1 MPVIFTPG
9 GSVALVGLDGQNA
22 PLACPL
28 CTTRWARPPPTPA
41 SPLFAIPTLLRLE
54 GPLAIDILQ
63 RSLTELTRRH
73 RILSAVVSE
82 RAGEPA
88 LVAQPPAR
96 FALPVVDLQDLSTSQ
111 HDVTLF
117 MVLLAGINALLY
129 RYCGQSDLRV
139 GAVVANRNRPE
150 TERLIGLLANT
161 VILRTE
167 VSGGLTGREL
177 LRRVRRTTLEAYAHQ
192 ELPFEVLLEQL
203 RSRHDLAHEA
213 PFQVLLVFHSNPVRP
228 AQAADLHIRPAP

>member
-1 MPVIFTPG
+1 
-9 GSVALVGLDGQNA
+9 
-22 PLACPL
+22 
-28 CTTRWARPPPTPA
+28 
-41 SPLFAIPTLLRLE
+41 
-54 GPLAIDILQ
+54 
-63 RSLTELTRRH
+63 
-73 RILSAVVSE
+73 
-82 RAGEPA
+82 
-88 LVAQPPAR
+88 
-96 FALPVVDLQDLSTSQ
+96 
-111 HDVTLF
+111 

-228 AQAADLHIRPAP
+228 AQAADLRIRPALEDCRCGE

>member
-1 MPVIFTPG
+1 
-9 GSVALVGLDGQNA
+9 
-22 PLACPL
+22 
-28 CTTRWARPPPTPA
+28 
-41 SPLFAIPTLLRLE
+41 
-54 GPLAIDILQ
+54 
-63 RSLTELTRRH
+63 
-73 RILSAVVSE
+73 
-82 RAGEPA
+82 
-88 LVAQPPAR
+88 
-96 FALPVVDLQDLSTSQ
+96 
-111 HDVTLF
+111 

-167 VSGGLTGREL
+167 FSGGLTGREL
-177 LRRVRRTTLEAYAHQ
+177 LRRVRRTTLEAYVHQ

-203 RSRHDLAHEA
+203 RSRHDLAHET

-228 AQAADLHIRPAP
+228 AQAADLRIRPALEDCRCGEGA